1 MAEAFLTLAQI
12 FRVGVAVAES
22 DGEDLL
28 RYRSDDDVIATMN
41 AWKDLPPAHL
51 KLALQFWN
59 DRVTADHELR
69 MVQEKNRNR
78 LDVMGLIAAFV
89 VSGACVGSAIYFGVM
104 RDYWMAGIMLGP
116 SVFAIMKLFI
126 TRKAGKV
133 DLKASGA
140 SLGVVSQ
147 PGGPAPLQ

>member
-1 MAEAFLTLAQI
+1 MAEH
-12 FRVGVAVAES
+12 
-22 DGEDLL
+22 DGDDLL

-41 AWKDLPPAHL
+41 AWKDLPPSHL

-78 LDVMGLIAAFV
+78 LDVMGLIAAFG
-89 VSGACVGSAIYFGVM
+89 VSAASVGSAIYFGAIH
-104 RDYWMAGIMLGP
+104 DYWMAGIMLGP

-126 TRKAGKV
+126 TRKAGKT
-133 DLKASGA
+133 DLKAAGST
-140 SLGVVSQ
+140 LGVISQ
-147 PGGPAPLQ
+147 PGGPPPLQ